1 MSMRDRL
8 QWILVVVG
16 VTVSTGA
23 LAQYDYDSPMMR
35 HADFYSHT
43 FHQKFLNDLVDPLK
57 GSRKKP
63 SATALSS
70 GTGTGNAGAMPAR
83 LAAASTQAPAVGGA
97 GSSSVPRKMASDAP
111 PAARVEVEK
120 VFSQLLSEYPKFE
133 RQSGFPA
140 NDLGGAVASFV
151 AGSWMAYRDRDLP
164 DAHFATLAAQVRGMI
179 GNNSQLAN
187 ASPQERREVYEQMAI
202 LGLYMALT
210 REGLKRSPNPLTT
223 ANLRNAAKRYLEDF
237 LKTDA
242 DRIQITA
249 QGLAFN

>member
-1 MSMRDRL
+1 MSMRKCVR
-8 QWILVVVG
+8 WLVLAGG
-16 VTVSTGA
+16 VTASAVA
-23 LAQYDYDSPMMR
+23 MAQYDYDSPLMR

-63 SATALSS
+63 ATASLSS
-70 GTGTGNAGAMPAR
+70 AAANTVAGAMPAR
-83 LAAASTQAPAVGGA
+83 LGSATTQAPAVGA
-97 GSSSVPRKMASDAP
+97 SAVPRKMASEAP
-111 PAARVEVEK
+111 PAARAEVEK

-164 DAHFATLAAQVRGMI
+164 DAHFAALATQVRGMI
-179 GNNSQLAN
+179 SNNSQLAS

-210 REGLKRSPNPLTT
+210 REGLKRSPNPLTST
-223 ANLRNAAKRYLEDF
+223 NLRNAAKRYLEDF